1 MWVWHPYRNCV
12 LFLLVAIVL
21 FSVRIRAEGA
31 SSAPD
36 SPVGR
41 WKTIDDK
48 TGQAKATV
56 EIREAN
62 GELEGHIIQ
71 LFHPPV
77 PHPEC
82 IKCTGALK
90 NEPVMGMRILWG
102 MRQNGSEWTGGHVL
116 DPESGNIYHCTIAVE
131 QSGKVLRLRGYVG
144 LSVFGRTEK
153 WLRLDNGTE

>member
-1 MWVWHPYRNCV
+1 MWHPYRNWV
-12 LFLLVAIVL
+12 LFLLVAIMVL
-21 FSVRIRAEGA
+21 PICLRAEGA

-48 TGQAKATV
+48 TGQAKAIV

-62 GELEGHIIQ
+62 GHLEGHITQ

-77 PHPEC
+77 PHPQC

-90 NEPVMGMRILWG
+90 NKPVMGMRILWG

-116 DPESGNIYHCTIAVE
+116 DPESGNVYRCTIVVE
-131 QSGKVLRLRGYVG
+131 QSGKVLHLRGYVG

-153 WLRLDNGTE
+153 WVRVDDRSK